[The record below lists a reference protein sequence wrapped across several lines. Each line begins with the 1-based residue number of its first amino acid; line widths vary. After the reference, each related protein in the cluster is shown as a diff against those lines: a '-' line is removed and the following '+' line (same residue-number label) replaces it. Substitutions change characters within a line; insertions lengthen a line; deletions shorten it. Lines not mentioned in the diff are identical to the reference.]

1 MLENLKLLRSTAG
14 ISQKTLAD
22 SIGVSQQSINKYENH
37 NIEPDIATLSSI
49 ADYFH
54 VSIDFLVG
62 RTNCQLPPA
71 EDGNAGISFEEE
83 SLLCRYRALTPKQKK
98 AVQEVLDSYFYS
110 PYPMGFLDCQFQE
123 SRHMSSR
130 FFSAFQPST
139 RSLLA
144 GSA

>member
-37 NIEPDIATLSSI
+37 NIEPDIATLSSS

-71 EDGNAGISFEEE
+71 EDGSAGISSEEE

-98 AVQEVLDSYFYS
+98 AVQEVLDSYF
-110 PYPMGFLDCQFQE
+110 
-123 SRHMSSR
+123 
-130 FFSAFQPST
+130 
-139 RSLLA
+139 
-144 GSA
+144 